1 MSALRRA
8 FAELAGLFVDDA
20 RLALFEVALIAAVAL
35 AVRFALVP
43 PLWGGGLLL
52 LGCLAI
58 LAESVLRAAR
68 RQAHRAH

>member
-1 MSALRRA
+1 MMALHRA

-20 RLALFEVALIAAVAL
+20 RLAFFEVALIAVVAL
-35 AVRFALVP
+35 AVRLAVLP

-58 LAESVLRAAR
+58 LAESVVRAAR
-68 RQAHRAH
+68 R